1 MLFNKVW
8 LMFWIRV
15 ADIKIK
21 YITYLK
27 YIMCGQMGSEY
38 HAHILSIWSTLE
50 QKLLGFQ
57 LQQIQ
62 TALRG
67 QNQLIIF
74 PTSQQFQKGGDIMKR
89 SLPSKVQIHALGKK
103 DEGVEEANH
112 HLHTYLPYLSP
123 PP

>member
-1 MLFNKVW
+1 
-8 LMFWIRV
+8 
-15 ADIKIK
+15 
-21 YITYLK
+21 
-27 YIMCGQMGSEY
+27 MGSGY
-38 HAHILSIWSTLE
+38 HAHMGIGILSILSTLE
-50 QKLLGFQ
+50 WKLLGFQ

-74 PTSQQFQKGGDIMKR
+74 PTSQQFQKGGDIMT
-89 SLPSKVQIHALGKK
+89 LPSKVQIHALGKK